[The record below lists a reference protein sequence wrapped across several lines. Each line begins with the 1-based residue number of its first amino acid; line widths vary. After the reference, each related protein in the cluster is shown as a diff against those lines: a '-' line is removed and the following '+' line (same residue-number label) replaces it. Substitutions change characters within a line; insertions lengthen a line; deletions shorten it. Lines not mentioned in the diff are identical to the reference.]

1 MCRGERWIDFA
12 GVIADRLR
20 PCAATLQQAPPQE
33 FKEGD
38 RVCIVADAAAR
49 AKKICVAAV
58 FYNSQSDQAA
68 FGDMQWVLPRKT
80 VLDVDLLDEVAELE
94 AKGRLERVATFR
106 YLCALLELTSLAPG
120 AS

>member
-1 MCRGERWIDFA
+1 M
-12 GVIADRLR
+12 
-20 PCAATLQQAPPQE
+20 PPQE

-38 RVCIVADAAAR
+38 HVCTVADAATHS
-49 AKKICVAAV
+49 KTSCVATV
-58 FYNSQSDQAA
+58 FYNSQKDQAA
-68 FGDMQWVLPRKT
+68 FGDMQWVLLGKT
-80 VLDVDLLDEVAELE
+80 VLDVDLPDEVAELE